1 MFNIDL
7 NEHNPRILGQFYFE
21 QPFIG
26 ISVSSITKVVPDG
39 FLIKDKSKQRWIS
52 FPTTTHRMGDN
63 EANWLHNRM
72 MSISEQYKNYY
83 DQEQRIAR
91 EQASIQAQKELEA
104 HRLDALIHEEELW
117 QQRNFGNDLERM
129 WEGTTSASPRYIAKF
144 RVALHHQVN
153 SDQTELLASSCSV
166 CLDMLQIGEIYD
178 RWPCPGRHVFH
189 EKCILDTLR
198 RKNTC
203 PLCRHPVEPAAPFL
217 SRDIV
222 MRLILQR
229 LFTRFTI

>member
-1 MFNIDL
+1 
-7 NEHNPRILGQFYFE
+7 
-21 QPFIG
+21 
-26 ISVSSITKVVPDG
+26 
-39 FLIKDKSKQRWIS
+39 
-52 FPTTTHRMGDN
+52 MGDN

-166 CLDMLQIGEIYD
+166 CLDMFQIGEIYD

-189 EKCILDTLR
+189 DKYKKAANEVIKFSFLIAISRPTPTTITMENENAVDYDTRNNIEMLEKKSKDY
-198 RKNTC
+198 C
-203 PLCRHPVEPAAPFL
+203 P
-217 SRDIV
+217 
-222 MRLILQR
+222 Q
-229 LFTRFTI
+229 